1 MSLNKKP
8 AGSNSFEINK
18 VDNKMMAV
26 PAGGGGTGFL
36 LKAGKQVEERN

>member
-8 AGSNSFEINK
+8 AWSNSFEINK

-26 PAGGGGTGFL
+26 PAGGTGFL